1 MTNLLIRDKTTVGIA
16 VPQMFSPGP
25 TDLGLI
31 KDHLT
36 LVEELGYESVWTQH
50 GVFATAPN
58 LDPFTLLSYAA
69 SYTNTIKL
77 GISVVVLP
85 YHDPV
90 NIAKLS
96 ASVDQISGGRFILGV
111 GIGGD
116 GEAYPAFGFD
126 DAHRVTRFEDA
137 ITLIRRLWSEP
148 SVDFENQF
156 WKLENISVN
165 PKPVQKPGIPILF
178 GASAPS
184 AVERAARMGDGFMG
198 AGAAN
203 ASDIAAFRKVLATLR
218 NSLEKHGRDPAT
230 YPISKRVY
238 LAIDDDRVS
247 AERKIQEWFTDHYHS
262 AELGMTVSLIGSVDE
277 VVEKLGPLVD
287 EGLDMIMFNPVYN
300 LIEHAQVIAER
311 IVPQL

>member
-16 VPQMFSPGP
+16 VPQMFLPDP

-31 KDHLT
+31 KDHLN
-36 LVEELGYESVWTQH
+36 LVESLGYESVWTQH
-50 GVFATAPN
+50 GVFATSPN
-58 LDPFTLLSYAA
+58 IEPFTLLAYAA
-69 SYTNTIKL
+69 SYTTTLKL

-116 GEAYPAFGFD
+116 EESYPAFGFD
-126 DAHRVTRFEDA
+126 DSHRVTRFEDA
-137 ITLIRRLWSEP
+137 VTLIRRLWSEP
-148 SVDFENQF
+148 SVNFENRF
-156 WKLENISVN
+156 WKLENISIN
-165 PKPVQKPGIPILF
+165 PKPAQKPHIPIWF
-178 GASAPS
+178 GASADS

-218 NSLEKHGRDPAT
+218 NALEKHDRDPST

-238 LAIDDDRVS
+238 LAIDNDRVS
-247 AERKIQEWFTDHYHS
+247 AERKIQEWFTNHYHS

-277 VVEKLGPLVD
+277 IVDKLGPLVD

-311 IVPQL
+311 VVPQL

>member
-1 MTNLLIRDKTTVGIA
+1 MTDLLIRNKTTVGIA
-16 VPQMFSPGP
+16 VPQMFPPGP

-31 KDHLT
+31 KDHLN

-50 GVFATAPN
+50 GVFATSPN
-58 LDPFTLLSYAA
+58 IEPFTLLSYAA
-69 SYTNTIKL
+69 SYTKAIKL

-111 GIGGD
+111 GIGG
-116 GEAYPAFGFD
+116 GQESYPALGFD
-126 DAHRVTRFEDA
+126 DTRRITRFEDA
-137 ITLIRRLWSEP
+137 VTLIRRLWSEP

-156 WKLENISVN
+156 WKLDNITVN
-165 PKPVQKPGIPILF
+165 PKPVQKPHIPIWF
-178 GASAPS
+178 GASAYS

-203 ASDIAAFRKVLATLR
+203 ASDIAAFRKVLSNLR
-218 NSLEKHGRDPAT
+218 SALEKHGRDPRS

-238 LAIDDDRVS
+238 LAIDNDRES
-247 AERKIQEWFTDHYHS
+247 AEGKIKEWFTDHYHS
-262 AELGMTVSLIGSVDE
+262 AELGMTVSLIGSADEIVD
-277 VVEKLGPLVD
+277 KLGPLVD

-300 LIEHAQVIAER
+300 LTEHAQIIAER